1 MWERTKPWGLCG
13 QRSWHEDIGHYIMV
27 SEPWPTQKV
36 CAPHVRTRVPIKW
49 VDCEWPKGE
58 EILDFHIAWGRKR
71 DRPYTWAHYLKYLE
85 TFSHEVVS
93 REKEQNHATCV
104 SKAENIM
111 TWGYELFK
119 NGIRALPHLESVGP
133 ICILTCAYMGVDCE
147 GTKGEGILESYIAK
161 GRKRMKRGGGYML
174 AHYIKCHKLFS
185 HEIVSR
191 EEEQNCIACADNI
204 MTWGYRSLHNE
215 KQSWSL
221 TSPGEGKREGLIYGL
236 TIKNLW
242 DPFLQDC
249 VTWGRTK
256 LSNLHGQSGQ
266 YHYMRIWVIIEWEA
280 ILESYI
286 SLERK
291 GRGLYIWVHY
301 LKCHEAFSH

>member
-1 MWERTKPWGLCG
+1 M
-13 QRSWHEDIGHYIMV
+13 RSV
-27 SEPWPTQKV
+27 
-36 CAPHVRTRVPIKW
+36 
-49 VDCEWPKGE
+49 WPK
-58 EILDFHIAWGRKR
+58 
-71 DRPYTWAHYLKYLE
+71 
-85 TFSHEVVS
+85 
-93 REKEQNHATCV
+93 
-104 SKAENIM
+104 IM
-111 TWGYELFK
+111 TWGYRSLH
-119 NGIRALPHLESVGP
+119 NGIRALTHSKSVCP
-133 ICILTCAYMGVDCE
+133 TRENTCAHKMG
-147 GTKGEGILESYIAK
+147 GLWMTKGRRNLGLPHCLGKEKGKALYVGSLFKISWDFFPWGCVTWKRTKSCDLCFQSGKYHDMRIWVVQEWYQSTAPPRKCGPHMHPHVRLYGGGLWRNKRRRNLGVLHCQRKEKNEK
-161 GRKRMKRGGGYML
+161 GRGLYML

-191 EEEQNCIACADNI
+191 EEEQNCITCADNI
-204 MTWGYRSLHNE
+204 MTWGYRLLHNE

-256 LSNLHGQSGQ
+256 LSNLRGQSGQ